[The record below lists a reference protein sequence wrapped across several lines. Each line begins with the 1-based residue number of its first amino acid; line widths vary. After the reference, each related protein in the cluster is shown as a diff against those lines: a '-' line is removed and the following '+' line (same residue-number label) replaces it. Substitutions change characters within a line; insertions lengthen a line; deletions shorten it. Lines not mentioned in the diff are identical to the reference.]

1 MNKQEPQEQ
10 NYIENIII
18 KTGKLL
24 PAFHMAYQNREVKRF
39 IEFIKTNK
47 LQETFLENEFNDYI
61 DLRGSDK
68 EKKCFMKIVQD
79 EEWNI

>member
-24 PAFHMAYQNREVKRF
+24 PAFHRVYK
-39 IEFIKTNK
+39 
-47 LQETFLENEFNDYI
+47 
-61 DLRGSDK
+61 DK
-68 EKKCFMKIVQD
+68 
-79 EEWNI
+79 